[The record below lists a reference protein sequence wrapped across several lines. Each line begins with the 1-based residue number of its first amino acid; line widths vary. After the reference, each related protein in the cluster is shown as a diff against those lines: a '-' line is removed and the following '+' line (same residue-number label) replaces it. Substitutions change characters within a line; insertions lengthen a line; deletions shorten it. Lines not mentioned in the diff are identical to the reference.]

1 MWVLPYGENLSERGD
16 PRRSATTVG
25 RMVDTWMLEVP
36 GERVVVRELAPAD
49 EAPLIRL
56 FEECEDWFLAATGLP
71 SAPGDVQSLYYG
83 LPEGAHPEDK
93 VLLVLERDGVVAGVV
108 DAVREHPEPGAIA
121 VGLFLLAPW
130 ARGRGL
136 GHRLARSLLARAG
149 DPPLVTATVPPGWH
163 PGERFLERLGFSL
176 DPEPGPGSANRRQ
189 GPRETAVRRAV
200 LRRGGAV

>member
-1 MWVLPYGENLSERGD
+1 
-16 PRRSATTVG
+16 
-25 RMVDTWMLEVP
+25 MVDTWMLEVP
-36 GERVVVRELAPAD
+36 GERVLVRELAPAD

-83 LPEGAHPEDK
+83 LPEGARPEDK

-108 DAVREHPEPGAIA
+108 DAVRDHPEPGAVA

-130 ARGRGL
+130 CRGRGL

-149 DPPLVTATVPPGWH
+149 DPPLVTATVPTGRH
-163 PGERFLERLGFSL
+163 AGERFLERLGFVL
-176 DPEPGPGSANRRQ
+176 DPESGPSGANRRP
-189 GPRETAVRRAV
+189 GPWEGAVRRAV
-200 LRRGGAV
+200 LRRGGGR

>member
-1 MWVLPYGENLSERGD
+1 
-16 PRRSATTVG
+16 
-25 RMVDTWMLEVP
+25 MVDTWMLEVP

-83 LPEGAHPEDK
+83 LPEGARPDAK

-108 DAVREHPEPGAIA
+108 DAVRDHPEPGAIA

-130 ARGRGL
+130 SRGRGL
-136 GHRLARSLLARAG
+136 GHRLARSLLERAG
-149 DPPLVTATVPPGWH
+149 DPPLVTATVPPGWRA
-163 PGERFLERLGFSL
+163 GERFLERLGFTL
-176 DPEPGPGSANRRQ
+176 DPEPGPTSANRRS
-189 GPRETAVRRAV
+189 GPREEGVRRAV
-200 LRRGGAV
+200 LRRGGGAGAGRGAGGR